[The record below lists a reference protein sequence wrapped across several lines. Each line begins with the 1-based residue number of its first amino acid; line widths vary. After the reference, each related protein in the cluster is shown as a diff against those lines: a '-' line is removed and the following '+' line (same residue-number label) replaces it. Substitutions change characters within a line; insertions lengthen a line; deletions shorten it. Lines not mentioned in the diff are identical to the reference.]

1 MRFNARAGAGV
12 EAARAGRGVVS
23 LHSVSPEYDRAML
36 SAADLGG
43 LRKPLGAGVAG
54 VTNGVVRGGIEEGLA
69 SFEWWNRACKGR
81 IDPGTGILLLVVLP
95 IRGIRD

>member
-1 MRFNARAGAGV
+1 
-12 EAARAGRGVVS
+12 
-23 LHSVSPEYDRAML
+23 ML
-36 SAADLGG
+36 TAADLGG

-54 VTNGVVRGGIEEGLA
+54 VANGVVRGGIEEGFA
-69 SFEWWNRACKGR
+69 SLEWWNRACKGR